1 MAFGSVATQA
11 AVLVGV
17 AAVLAGGPMAAQ
29 QVPPSAAT
37 NALAQQALAAA
48 AEKYGGLRATCADFE
63 QIVDV
68 RLLGRRVESA
78 GRVCQQR
85 PNLFSMRFTEPDGD
99 MVVSDGEHFWV
110 YYPSLDEAQVVRYR
124 VAGSP
129 GGHDFYREFLDDPG
143 ALYVV
148 ADGGTEVVDGRDCRI
163 VELSPRAEAA
173 YRRARLWL
181 DAELH
186 LLRRLEL
193 HQENGSVRTL
203 SLRNPDLAPS
213 LDPSLFAFRIP
224 EGARV
229 LDAPTPPGGRPRRS
243 G

>member
-1 MAFGSVATQA
+1 
-11 AVLVGV
+11 
-17 AAVLAGGPMAAQ
+17 
-29 QVPPSAAT
+29 
-37 NALAQQALAAA
+37 
-48 AEKYGGLRATCADFE
+48 
-63 QIVDV
+63 
-68 RLLGRRVESA
+68 
-78 GRVCQQR
+78 
-85 PNLFSMRFTEPDGD
+85 MRFTDPDGD

-163 VELSPRAEAA
+163 VELSPRGEAA

-213 LDPSLFAFRIP
+213 LDPSLFAFRVP

-229 LDAPTPPGGRPRRS
+229 LDAPAPPGGRPR